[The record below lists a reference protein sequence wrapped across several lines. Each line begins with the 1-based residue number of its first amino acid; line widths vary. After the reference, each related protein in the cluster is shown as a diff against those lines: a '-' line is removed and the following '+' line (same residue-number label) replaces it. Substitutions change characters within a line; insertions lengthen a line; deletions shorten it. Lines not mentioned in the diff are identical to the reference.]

1 MKLTKEQRA
10 ELADELA
17 LPWGRVYLQC
27 DGDKIALLVRQV
39 RPLKFE
45 VHMYING
52 WFKGEWMQADKPVR
66 EQRYLRKSVRQMYSA
81 AVKAKAEKEAGKRF
95 VKKYLSGTI
104 TLFDPTW
111 SSGRAVIAHLCKVCD
126 SIEILTNDELKAP
139 AETPATETVAG

>member
-1 MKLTKEQRA
+1 
-10 ELADELA
+10 
-17 LPWGRVYLQC
+17 
-27 DGDKIALLVRQV
+27 
-39 RPLKFE
+39 
-45 VHMYING
+45 MYING

-126 SIEILTNDELKAP
+126 SIEILTNDELKAL